1 MARYTENVLN
11 ILTLLEKK
19 IIKKT
24 SKKDTEWLIN
34 NTRQSNDIDM
44 ERLFKEKNL
53 NEKFETSCKE
63 NLVNLEFN
71 GQKDFSK
78 DFDRFKDKIR
88 EKLEEISSVEGFIS
102 FKDEKFPLIIS
113 QSEESP
119 KSTPKEHGQLSLNFD
134 EPQEN
139 NKKQDKIE
147 ISSKS
152 ES

>member
-44 ERLFKEKNL
+44 ERLFKETDL

-78 DFDRFKDKIR
+78 D
-88 EKLEEISSVEGFIS
+88 LY
-102 FKDEKFPLIIS
+102 
-113 QSEESP
+113 
-119 KSTPKEHGQLSLNFD
+119 HLSYF
-134 EPQEN
+134 
-139 NKKQDKIE
+139 
-147 ISSKS
+147 
-152 ES
+152 